1 MEQFRE
7 TGKITLHFRIMAQ
20 LFKVCEGVALDQVP
34 GLKVFYLIT
43 LNFQVVSWESASA
56 ESNRWLSVKL
66 QKIQCGI
73 SNRVTAILC

>member
-1 MEQFRE
+1 
-7 TGKITLHFRIMAQ
+7 MAQ
-20 LFKVCEGVALDQVP
+20 LFKVCKGVDLDYGP

-43 LNFQVVSWESASA
+43 LNFQVVSWDSASA
-56 ESNRWLSVKL
+56 ESNYRLNVKKI